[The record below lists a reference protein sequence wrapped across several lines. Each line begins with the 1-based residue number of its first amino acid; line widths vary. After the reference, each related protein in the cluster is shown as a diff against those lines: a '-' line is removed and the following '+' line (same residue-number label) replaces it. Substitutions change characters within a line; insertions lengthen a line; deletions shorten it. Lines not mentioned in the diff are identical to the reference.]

1 LQGVAGLHGPREI
14 TVLIHYGSKMK
25 LTHKDRMIPGRDNPP
40 MQTTLNLLL
49 PVTAVLNRP
58 ALTPDGQPAGPLG
71 ILRAQGADAVKFLQ
85 GQLTQDVALLGLSEA
100 RLAAWCSAKGR
111 MLASFVV
118 FKISHD
124 DIVLICS
131 RSVLPTTLKRLQ
143 MFVLRAQC
151 KLTDA
156 SGDFVLLGLTGQA
169 VELSI
174 RNTTQN
180 ATNTIAEKDHT
191 AWTTTRNGSE
201 IRVFL
206 PPGHHAGQSVP
217 RMLQMLPAAAYA
229 SPSAS
234 AEHLANALAMWQYL
248 EVTSGIA
255 PITAAVADLYVPQML
270 NYESV
275 GGVNFKKGCYPGQ
288 EVVARSQFRGTLKRR
303 AYTVSSAA
311 PLVAGQEVFDSRD
324 TEQPCGT
331 VAYAA
336 AIPAGLGNAQAAYAA
351 IVSMQTSAADSPRLY
366 AAASADGVQ
375 TEAALHPQALPYPLL
390 QDI

>member
-1 LQGVAGLHGPREI
+1 LPVVAGLHGPRET

-25 LTHKDRMIPGRDNPP
+25 LTHKDRMIPGRDNPS
-40 MQTTLNLLL
+40 MQTTQNLLL
-49 PVTAVLNRP
+49 PVTAVLNCP

-156 SGDFVLLGLTGQA
+156 SGDFALLGLTGQA
-169 VELSI
+169 DTCLL
-174 RNTTQN
+174 QN
-180 ATNTIAEKDHT
+180 AIQDATNSIAEKDHT

-201 IRVFL
+201 IRVSL
-206 PPGHHAGQSVP
+206 PPGHHAGQRVP
-217 RMLQMLPAAAYA
+217 RMLQMLPAATYA
-229 SPSAS
+229 RASAS
-234 AEHLANALAMWQYL
+234 AEDLAVALAMWHYV

-303 AYTVSSAA
+303 AYIVRSAA
-311 PLVAGQEVFDSRD
+311 PVVAGQEVFDSRD
-324 TEQPCGT
+324 AEQPCGT
-331 VAYAA
+331 LAYAA
-336 AIPAGLGNAQAAYAA
+336 AIPAGLGNPQAVYAA

-375 TEAALHPQALPYPLL
+375 TEAALHLQALPYPLL